1 MVSSHK
7 KTVKKQIYTG
17 SRRRVLFPVAFLLL
31 SFLLMILP
39 LEGFVSSVKTVLSY
53 VFIPQVRLAHGAVK
67 YAEGV
72 HQTVQELLNAHHE
85 NRLLK
90 QQIEME
96 HLLAAQA
103 QTVFQENQRLA
114 TALELRPELPWQG
127 VWAKVAYREPS
138 QWNSVIIDKGSA
150 DGITERSAVLSLE
163 QGKEGLAG
171 VIVEVTENTAKVL
184 LVRDEDFSAAV
195 MLEKGQEEGL
205 LVGGGAHAVRIK
217 YLPLGAEIAKGDR
230 VFTSATSSIFPA
242 GILVGSVRAVRDDGS
257 FQTAQTVE
265 VDPLIRSAA
274 VKEVFVLFKPEEPAA
289 PQEEATYVEDL

>member
-1 MVSSHK
+1 MVSSRK

-17 SRRRVLFPVAFLLL
+17 NRRRVLFPVAFLLL

-39 LEGFVSSVKTVLSY
+39 LEGFVASVKTVLSY

-72 HQTVQELLNAHHE
+72 HRTVRELLNAHHE
-85 NRLLK
+85 NHLLK

-150 DGITERSAVLSLE
+150 DGIRERSAVLSLE

-205 LVGGGAHAVRIK
+205 LVGGGSHAVRIK
-217 YLPLGAEIAKGDR
+217 YLPLGAEIAKGDK

-242 GILVGSVRAVRDDGS
+242 GILVGSVQAVRDDGS

-274 VKEVFVLFKPEEPAA
+274 VKEVFVLFKPEEPA
-289 PQEEATYVEDL
+289 EEATYVEDL

>member
-1 MVSSHK
+1 MVSSRK
-7 KTVKKQIYTG
+7 KTVKKQVYTG
-17 SRRRVLFPVAFLLL
+17 NRRRILFPVAFLLL

-53 VFIPQVRLAHGAVK
+53 VFIPQVRLAHGTVK

-114 TALELRPELPWQG
+114 AALELRPELPWQG

-150 DGITERSAVLSLE
+150 DGITERCAVLSLE

-171 VIVEVTENTAKVL
+171 VVVEVTENTAKVL

-217 YLPLGAEIAKGDR
+217 YLPLGAEIAKGDK

-274 VKEVFVLFKPEEPAA
+274 VKEVFVLFKPEEPAK
-289 PQEEATYVEDL
+289 EATYVETL